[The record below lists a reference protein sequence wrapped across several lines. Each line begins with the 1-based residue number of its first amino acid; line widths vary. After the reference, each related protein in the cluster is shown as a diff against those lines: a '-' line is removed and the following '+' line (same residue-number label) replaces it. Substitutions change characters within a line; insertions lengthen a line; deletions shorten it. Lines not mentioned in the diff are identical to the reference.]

1 MDCSGREGD
10 RWSQEG
16 KEHKKTSC
24 WMLVLPGT
32 TAGWE
37 VTHKCTEHMAA
48 SSSARIPINSH
59 SREQPRLI
67 WADPQHVHVCCLH
80 TLTTGSKSTH
90 ICNRPMQTN
99 EPFQKRQA
107 IRVQQIIPG
116 FYWVRP
122 SNSSVSQCLTEFHW
136 GKGLYTSRF
145 LNSRKRVAFPL
156 ASEECECLEKCPLPM
171 LQTEYRT

>member
-1 MDCSGREGD
+1 MIKQMSYGLFRRGRGQVKSGRGGG
-10 RWSQEG
+10 RW
-16 KEHKKTSC
+16 KTSC

-37 VTHKCTEHMAA
+37 VTHKCTKHMAV

-59 SREQPRLI
+59 NRDRLWLI
-67 WADPQHVHVCCLH
+67 WADPEHVHACCSH

-107 IRVQQIIPG
+107 LRVQQIIRDFTELDP
-116 FYWVRP
+116 P
-122 SNSSVSQCLTEFHW
+122 APQSPNASQSSTGERDNQDFSAPETGWLSPW
-136 GKGLYTSRF
+136 
-145 LNSRKRVAFPL
+145 
-156 ASEECECLEKCPLPM
+156 
-171 LQTEYRT
+171 LQKNESA